1 MIKTVLT
8 AVALLI
14 LSGCASIVSNSSYPV
29 SVNSTP
35 TGASFTVTNRSG
47 QQVVNGTTPEVVT
60 LKAGSGYFKKESYT
74 VTVSMDGYEEKTFT
88 VAGSM
93 DGWYWGNIAI
103 GGLIGMLI
111 VDPLTGAMFRLP
123 DSVDVPLSDATV
135 ASDLTITTTDTLT
148 PEQIMQLEPIQ
159 QD

>member
-1 MIKTVLT
+1 MTKTLLTVLT
-8 AVALLI
+8 LLFV
-14 LSGCASIVSNSSYPV
+14 SGCASIVSDSSYPV

-35 TGASFTVTNRSG
+35 EGASFTVTNRLGS
-47 QQVVNGTTPEVVT
+47 QVVSGTTPEIVT

-74 VTVSMDGYEEKTFT
+74 VAVSLEGYEEKVFT
-88 VAGSM
+88 VSASM

-123 DSVDVPLSDATV
+123 DQVDVPLSGQV
-135 ASDLTITTTDTLT
+135 AENDLTIATTDMLT